1 MNSDTERR
9 LESVLDREIEAARSL
24 SKTLIDERTALT
36 GTSHE
41 AVLEQAAQKTEL
53 LGAIERLELERRQ
66 LCTAAAITLP
76 PCTSAT
82 IPLTVG
88 NGGEVPENLGERW
101 RSLLELIATC
111 RVANEVNGYIINA
124 RRGHVS
130 QLMKILRGGASVT
143 YSPQGKTFAKSL
155 RALAR
160 A

>member
-9 LESVLDREIEAARSL
+9 LEAVLDREIEAARSL

-36 GTSHE
+36 GTSQE

-53 LGAIERLELERRQ
+53 LGVIERLEGERRQ
-66 LCTAAAITLP
+66 LCAAAAITLP
-76 PCTSAT
+76 SRKTAMPA
-82 IPLTVG
+82 PMGGTVDV
-88 NGGEVPENLGERW
+88 NENLGERW